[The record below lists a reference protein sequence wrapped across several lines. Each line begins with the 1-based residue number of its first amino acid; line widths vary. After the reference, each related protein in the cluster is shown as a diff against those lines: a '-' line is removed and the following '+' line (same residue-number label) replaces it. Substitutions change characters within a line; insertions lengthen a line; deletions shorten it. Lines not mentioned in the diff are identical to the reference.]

1 MLATAEV
8 ASAGSVSN
16 GDSFATSLLV
26 SNIHWMAD
34 TSWVAAAMAQTVP
47 WVRTVGITFGEVT
60 AERVE
65 CHLPDSP
72 DLHNH
77 VGGPHAA
84 MIFGL
89 GETASGAVGLAAFS
103 AVMDRATPLVVRS
116 EIAYSRLARGPLS
129 AVAVLDEPAT
139 DVLAELDAGMRPE
152 FTVTVT
158 ISDAQRRETA
168 RMTVVWTL
176 RPNR

>member
-1 MLATAEV
+1 MTV
-8 ASAGSVSN
+8 
-16 GDSFATSLLV
+16 
-26 SNIHWMAD
+26 D
-34 TSWVAAAMAQTVP
+34 TSWVAGTLEQTVP
-47 WVRTVGITFGEVT
+47 WVASMGITFGEIT
-60 AERVE
+60 GERAVAR
-65 CHLPDSP
+65 LPDSP
-72 DLHNH
+72 ERHNH

-103 AVMDRATPLVVRS
+103 GVMDRATPLVVRS
-116 EIAYSRLARGPLS
+116 EVQYLRLARGPLT
-129 AVAVLDEPAT
+129 AVAVLDRPVAE
-139 DVLAELDAGMRPE
+139 VLAELDAGARPE

-158 ISDAQRRETA
+158 VTDAGERETT

>member
-1 MLATAEV
+1 MV
-8 ASAGSVSN
+8 
-16 GDSFATSLLV
+16 
-26 SNIHWMAD
+26 D
-34 TSWVAAAMAQTVP
+34 TSWIATAMAQTVP
-47 WVRTVGITFGEVT
+47 WVRSVGITFGDVT

-65 CHLPDSP
+65 CHLPDDP

-116 EIAYSRLARGPLS
+116 EIAYSRLAEGPIS
-129 AVAVLDEPAT
+129 AVAVLDRAAAE
-139 DVLAELDAGMRPE
+139 VLAELDAGTRPE

-158 ISDAQRRETA
+158 ISDSGGRETT